1 MYININVAYVETN
14 YRNRLIYILTYMD
27 VKNIYKILFNSKDW
41 IILLVIFN
49 NVTLIDISKIRW
61 IHIFFT
67 YTLNIVKNCL

>member
-41 IILLVIFN
+41 IILLMIFN